1 MNRVLKNIS
10 MTDRQQKILQLVVR
24 EYVRTAVPVGSK
36 NISEILDCSSATIRN
51 EMSELER
58 MGYLAQPHTSAGR
71 IPTDAGYRY
80 YVNLLLDGRDLSR
93 REQEDI
99 QTELLKLKA
108 QNTRLARFTSKLL
121 SNYADSLA
129 VTSIGSAD
137 DFATSGAKHLL
148 ETPEFEDRKQIADV
162 FEAVDEFEEVLNMM
176 KQKKD
181 ASEKS
186 TAVSTFI
193 GAENPVK
200 EMQNC
205 SLVMSEFELPS
216 GEKGV
221 VAILGP
227 KRMEYKRNIS
237 LVEYMTKLLGS
248 GGLVIIMLIN
258 FM

>member
-1 MNRVLKNIS
+1 MRE
-10 MTDRQQKILQLVVR
+10 RQQKILQLVIR
-24 EYVRTAVPVGSK
+24 EYVKTAMPVGSR
-36 NISEILDCSSATIRN
+36 NISEILDCSSATVRN

-80 YVNLLLDGRDLSR
+80 YVNLLMDGRSLSQ

-121 SNYADSLA
+121 SQYADSLA
-129 VTSIGSAD
+129 VTSIGDSD
-137 DFATSGAKHLL
+137 DFAASGAKHLL

-162 FEAVDEFEEVLNMM
+162 FEAVDEFEEVLDLM
-176 KQKKD
+176 KKKKD
-181 ASEKS
+181 ATDPE
-186 TAVSTFI
+186 TTVSTVI
-193 GAENPVK
+193 GVENPVK
-200 EMQNC
+200 GMQNC

-227 KRMEYKRNIS
+227 KRMKYKRNYFI
-237 LVEYMTKLLGS
+237 GR
-248 GGLVIIMLIN
+248 IHD
-258 FM
+258 

>member
-1 MNRVLKNIS
+1 
-10 MTDRQQKILQLVVR
+10 MTDRQQKVLQLVIR

-36 NISEILDCSSATIRN
+36 NIAEVLECSSATIRN
-51 EMSELER
+51 EMSELAS
-58 MGYLAQPHTSAGR
+58 MGYLSQPHTSAGR

-80 YVNLLLDGRDLSR
+80 YVNLLLDGRALSR

-121 SNYADSLA
+121 SQYADSLA
-129 VTSIGSAD
+129 VTSIGDAS
-137 DFATSGAKHLL
+137 DFSTSGAKHLL

-162 FEAVDEFEEVLNMM
+162 FDAVDEFEHALDLM

-181 ASEKS
+181 AAENPE
-186 TAVSTFI
+186 AIVSTII

-227 KRMEYKRNIS
+227 KRMKYKRNIS

-248 GGLVIIMLIN
+248 GGLVIVMLIN
-258 FM
+258 FV